1 MLVTET
7 ITVKREIHVAPCLE
21 CGHTDILLS
30 DSGYSS
36 FNVGGGECKRCH
48 HKTTASVG
56 CDPKMT
62 ELAAIW
68 NAGNDIPTLIKVEEA
83 KITQAQK
90 RIAELKVK
98 AGPSIHLKPFSGSD
112 ERCLM
117 TAAEFEEGEESGG
130 LTSEDGSGYWAT
142 ATQRSDISTSQ
153 PRPDWA
159 THVVWFNR

>member
-7 ITVKREIHVAPCLE
+7 ITVQHEIHVAPCLK

-30 DSGYSS
+30 DSNYSS
-36 FNVGGGECKRCH
+36 FNVGGGECKKCRH
-48 HKTTASVG
+48 TSTASVG
-56 CDPKMT
+56 CSPTMK

-68 NAGNDIPTLIKVEEA
+68 NAGNDIPALIKAEEA
-83 KITQAQK
+83 KIAAATK
-90 RIAELKVK
+90 RINELKVK

-112 ERCLM
+112 EQCLM
-117 TAAEFEEGEESGG
+117 TAAQYEEDEGSGMLG
-130 LTSEDGSGYWAT
+130 SDDGNGYWAT
-142 ATQRSDISTSQ
+142 ATQRSDISTSK